1 MINKENMALKLAK
14 KSSKVQKINKKIV
27 PAKHVSGSKPVTTAK
42 GSTLTYPTGDYIE
55 AIGRRKVATA
65 RVRLYKTTGDFII
78 NDKLVIEYFN
88 TIPNVQAL
96 YNKPFELTNTLG
108 NFTVVGKVSG
118 SGLSSQ
124 LDAIIHGIAQALVKY
139 DASNKTHLKA
149 AGYITRDDRMKE
161 TRKMG
166 HGGKAR
172 RKRQSPK
179 R

>member
-1 MINKENMALKLAK
+1 MALKLAK

-27 PAKHVSGSKPVTTAK
+27 PVKRSAAASAVTTAR
-42 GSTLTYPTGDYIE
+42 GSTLTYPNGEYVE
-55 AIGRRKVATA
+55 AVGRRKVATA
-65 RVRLYKTTGDFII
+65 RVRLYKAAGDFIV
-78 NDKLVIEYFN
+78 NDKLVSEYFN
-88 TIPNVQAL
+88 TIPNVQSL
-96 YNKPFELTNTLG
+96 YNKPFELTNSLG
-108 NFTVVGKVSG
+108 NFTVVAKIGG
-118 SGLSSQ
+118 SGTSAQ
-124 LDAIIHGIAQALVKY
+124 LDALIHGIAQALVKY

-149 AGYITRDDRMKE
+149 AGLITRDDRMKE